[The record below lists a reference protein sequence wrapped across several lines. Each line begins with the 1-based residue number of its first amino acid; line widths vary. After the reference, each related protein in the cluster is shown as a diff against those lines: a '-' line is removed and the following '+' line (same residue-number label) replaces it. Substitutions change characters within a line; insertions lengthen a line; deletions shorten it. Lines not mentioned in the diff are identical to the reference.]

1 MNIDKRIEEVTN
13 PRVLAR
19 YSIIT
24 ETHPKTLNDY
34 RFVILDKKWGTRVFE
49 STYYTDNDFAEE
61 GRLEEL
67 IRIITEGLDGSKGK
81 NENKDSEIRIIKKR
95 TIQTEQRENKNDI
108 PAEIVIPAD
117 GINETSENVS
127 DRKKRK
133 RKNKKRPRN

>member
-1 MNIDKRIEEVTN
+1 MNIERIKEVTN

-19 YSIIT
+19 YNIIT
-24 ETHPKTLNDY
+24 ETHPKTSNDY
-34 RFVILDKKWGTRVFE
+34 RFVIVDKRFGTRVFE
-49 STYYTDNDFAEE
+49 STYYSDNDFAEE

-67 IRIITEGLDGSKGK
+67 IRIITVGLDGSKGK
-81 NENKDSEIRIIKKR
+81 NENKDSEIRFIKKR
-95 TIQTEQRENKNDI
+95 TIQTDDKENDT

-117 GINETSENVS
+117 GIDETIENVS